1 MSPDWATNFILEY
14 ELGTPL
20 HFTVSIFDE
29 NKNRDNVLMGT
40 AAFEAS
46 AVLGSKGNTK
56 AKALPKNG
64 GTLYVRLDKYV
75 ASGTLHFKCSGVN
88 LTNVEGMFSKSDP
101 FFEICRKDFG
111 SSGTEWN
118 AVYRSPHI
126 MNNLN
131 PNWNEDQVDLSSLC
145 MGDLD
150 APLLVR
156 VFDYEKDGKHDPMGR
171 FETTVNGFLKKQGK
185 EPFTLTERNKNVGQ
199 FVVHHAK
206 LTGTEDVNK
215 KMSGL
220 SISNAKG
227 VTTIAQPP
235 TKQNIPVVVP
245 TIVQPSVKQNIP
257 VVASKPVPTFVDY
270 ISGGCEISLCV
281 AIDFTGS
288 NGDPRVP
295 GTLHH
300 FNHDGTKNGYEK
312 AISAIGNILAPY
324 DSDKMFPVW
333 GFGAKLGGQVRH
345 CFQVG
350 PNAEVKGVDGILGA
364 YRQVFSS
371 GITMSGP
378 TDITEVI
385 QTAAAFAISGQ
396 VRYFTFPIKS
406 FYHYISSSY
415 KYYYI
420 SHTHRK
426 LPRRLVSKSIPY
438 CLFLLMGEYPMCSI
452 LSIRLR
458 MFALL
463 HFLLLWLAL
472 DLEIS
477 PP

>member
-1 MSPDWATNFILEY
+1 MDY

-20 HFTVSIFDE
+20 HFTVSIFDS
-29 NKNRDNVLMGT
+29 NKNGDNKLMGT

-46 AVLGSKGNTK
+46 SVLGSKGNTK

-88 LTNVEGMFSKSDP
+88 LTNVEGMFSKLDP

-131 PNWNEDQVDLSSLC
+131 PNWNEDNIDLASLC

-150 APLLVR
+150 APLLIR

-171 FETTVNGFLKKQGK
+171 FETTVNGFVGKQGK
-185 EPFTLTERNKNVGQ
+185 EPFILTERNKKVGQ
-199 FVVHHAK
+199 FVVHAARI
-206 LTGTEDVNK
+206 TGLEDVSK
-215 KMSGL
+215 KMSEMTVSPAKVISTPAQPQLVRSL
-220 SISNAKG
+220 SI
-227 VTTIAQPP
+227 
-235 TKQNIPVVVP
+235 
-245 TIVQPSVKQNIP
+245 
-257 VVASKPVPTFVDY
+257 PVPSFIDY
-270 ISGGCEISLCV
+270 IAGGCEINLCV

-288 NGDPRVP
+288 NGDPRVS

-300 FNHDGTKNGYEK
+300 INHDGNKNGYEK
-312 AISAIGNILAPY
+312 AITAIGNILAPY

-350 PNAEVKGVDGILGA
+350 PTAEVHGVDGILQA
-364 YRQVFSS
+364 YRHVFAS
-371 GITMSGP
+371 GIIMSGP

-396 VRYFTFPIKS
+396 VRYLALWMSVFFNNTVACLQVLRR
-406 FYHYISSSY
+406 FYFF
-415 KYYYI
+415 
-420 SHTHRK
+420 HRK
-426 LPRRLVSKSIPY
+426 LQKRLENKSILY
-438 CLFLLMGEYPMCSI
+438 C
-452 LSIRLR
+452 
-458 MFALL
+458 
-463 HFLLLWLAL
+463 
-472 DLEIS
+472 
-477 PP
+477 